1 MNSPNLPHKVIKTA
15 LIRKSK
21 QHWDREITPADLE
34 DLGGSIED
42 EGLLHP
48 IVVRKVGKMYE
59 YLAGERRFKVYRK
72 RGERDISCTVVPE
85 CDDIKARK
93 ISLEENLK
101 TKKPSST
108 EWAAGVRELHDIVR
122 AQIIKTQS
130 QEATEETP
138 EPSRRRKAS
147 RGRPENA
154 DEKAVHV
161 VAKKVGVHPNT
172 VKNVLNQEKLI
183 STAKHALEQG
193 KITTQQAN
201 ALSRMSKEDQRLQLS
216 QMVQE
221 TRGQTQ
227 NRLTAERIQTAEPD
241 KAIREAVRAH
251 GRLMGQCEKLYEEV
265 NTFYNSLTDQIC
277 KALYRESR
285 DDLVKLHKATA
296 QLLHE
301 IESAEE
307 SS

>member
-15 LIRKSK
+15 LIRKSR

-59 YLAGERRFKVYRK
+59 YLAGERRFKVFRK
-72 RGERDISCTVVPE
+72 RGEREISCTVVPE

-101 TKKPSST
+101 TKKPSSA

-122 AQIIKTQS
+122 TQLDADAG
-130 QEATEETP
+130 EVDEEP
-138 EPSRRRKAS
+138 APPKRRKPA
-147 RGRPENA
+147 RGRPENEE
-154 DEKAVHV
+154 EKVIRI
-161 VAKKVGVHPNT
+161 VAKKVGVHPTT
-172 VKNVLNQEKLI
+172 VKSVLNQEKLI
-183 STAKHALEQG
+183 STAKHALEQE
-193 KITTQQAN
+193 KITVQQAN
-201 ALSRMSKEDQRLQLS
+201 ALARMAKEDQRLQLS

-241 KAIREAVRAH
+241 KAIREAVRAY
-251 GRLMGQCEKLYEEV
+251 GRIMGQCGKLYEEV
-265 NTFYNSLTDQIC
+265 NSFYNSLTDPIC
-277 KALYRESR
+277 QALYRESR
-285 DDLVKLHKATA
+285 DELVKLHKATA

-307 SS
+307 SR